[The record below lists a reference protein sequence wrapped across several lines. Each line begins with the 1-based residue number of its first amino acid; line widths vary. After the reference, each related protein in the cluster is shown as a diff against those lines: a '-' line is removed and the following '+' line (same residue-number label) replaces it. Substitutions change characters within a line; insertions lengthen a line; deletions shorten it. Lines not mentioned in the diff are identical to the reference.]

1 MPTRICVAQIGAAH
15 GIRGEVKLHS
25 FTADPAAVADYGVL
39 ESEDGTLHFEI
50 EALRHAKGH
59 MVAQLSGVR
68 DRAAEKPIIAKS
80 LAEKNKAATRPDW
93 DAVKDEVMYRAV
105 RRKFELHAELRALLL
120 ATGEEDIAESAPS
133 DYYWGVGREGTGQNR
148 LGKMMERIRAELRG
162 EAGR

>member
-1 MPTRICVAQIGAAH
+1 MDEVALIPADGRILYFARDRPSFGFLSHFHPSPIALDGETWPTVEHYYQAQKFTDPQLQAA
-15 GIRGEVKLHS
+15 I
-25 FTADPAAVADYGVL
+25 
-39 ESEDGTLHFEI
+39 
-50 EALRHAKGH
+50 
-59 MVAQLSGVR
+59 
-68 DRAAEKPIIAKS
+68 RAAEKPIIAKS